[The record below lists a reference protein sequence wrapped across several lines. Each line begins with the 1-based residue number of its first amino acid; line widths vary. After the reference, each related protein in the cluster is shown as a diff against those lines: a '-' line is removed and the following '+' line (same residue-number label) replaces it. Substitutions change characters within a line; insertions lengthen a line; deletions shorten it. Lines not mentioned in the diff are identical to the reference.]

1 MRFVPMTWIALSLLF
16 AVVGKVVSPYAA
28 TLCIWYNGVPLTAAV
43 FIVAGLVVFEMVLF
57 CCVLLEMRLA
67 SGAVLALSIV
77 GVSMKLTA
85 GAGVPECG
93 CYGAL
98 LGRSEVL
105 WWIMTLGN
113 GVSACAMLLGSP
125 TWIPTRRGM
134 WFMGVGAV
142 LAVLAGCSSVVLR
155 ISAAKWSG
163 HHVAAVSGDAGCDLC
178 EGLYEELRR
187 YFGSDIGVYEGPTR
201 VWLRVGWF
209 DWRVV

>member
-105 WWIMTLGN
+105 WWIMTWATGCPPALCFWGHRH
-113 GVSACAMLLGSP
+113 GFQHVVACGL
-125 TWIPTRRGM
+125 W
-134 WFMGVGAV
+134 
-142 LAVLAGCSSVVLR
+142 
-155 ISAAKWSG
+155 
-163 HHVAAVSGDAGCDLC
+163 VSGRSWLSWPDVVASFC
-178 EGLYEELRR
+178 ELARR
-187 YFGSDIGVYEGPTR
+187 NGR
-201 VWLRVGWF
+201 VIMWPL
-209 DWRVV
+209 